1 MLNNNL
7 FQTMRN
13 ETVKKSLADLRKD
26 LQLIRQAD
34 MLKIIGGK
42 SKTFHSWNSGCTTI
56 VPQ

>member
-1 MLNNNL
+1 
-7 FQTMRN
+7 MRN